1 MILAIRSS
9 RNEAIKIQ
17 LSSLLGLSS
26 SHIACSNTN
35 YSGISLLTLKDTS
48 ITIEKSIRNIE
59 ALQIDEATAR
69 ALENPEEIKGMSF
82 FNSLKSV
89 APVEQYE
96 HLHQLLYTYRNNVQ

>member
-35 YSGISLLTLKDTS
+35 YSGISLLTLSDTS

-59 ALQIDEATAR
+59 ALQVNESTAQ
-69 ALENPEEIKGMSF
+69 ALENPEDTKGMSF
-82 FNSLKSV
+82 LNSLKSI
-89 APVEQYE
+89 APVEQFK
-96 HLHQLLYTYRNNVQ
+96 HLNQLLYTQRNKV

>member
-26 SHIACSNTN
+26 SHITYSNTN
-35 YSGISLLTLKDTS
+35 YLGISLLTLKDTS

-59 ALQIDEATAR
+59 ALQVNESTAG
-69 ALENPEEIKGMSF
+69 ALENPAENKGMSF
-82 FNSLKSV
+82 FFFF
-89 APVEQYE
+89 
-96 HLHQLLYTYRNNVQ
+96 